1 MNNAN
6 ETKSVPNLSMENQMK
21 GTIPTP
27 VSTPTASMGLDEFP
41 SLFEGLESKKVE
53 TPSTDE
59 ENFTIDILPE
69 KETVIEENT
78 TNNLEKKEELITPV
92 NQKSDELYSQKNINM
107 VEKSAASLQNS
118 FVGFYDKKKVEIA
131 SGKLLNR
138 QSENLL
144 EPKEKIDVS
153 QKAEDFMP
161 IKSDDYVIS
170 NREVR
175 FKEGTYQRVNTASGL
190 VGKMNQGVLD
200 PVREV
205 FSFLRDS
212 DSKEIE
218 GKNLAAKV
226 AEAKASIAARKKENT
241 NIRVLKK
248 PEEELTPN
256 GYVVISILMILSLI
270 AVTFIIFLAVR
281 RVLY

>member
-6 ETKSVPNLSMENQMK
+6 ETKSVRNLSMENQMK

-53 TPSTDE
+53 TPNTEE
-59 ENFTIDILPE
+59 ENITIDILPE

-78 TNNLEKKEELITPV
+78 PNNLEKKEELITPV
-92 NQKSDELYSQKNINM
+92 NQKSDELYSKNINM
-107 VEKSAASLQNS
+107 VEKSAISLQDS
-118 FVGFYDKKKVEIA
+118 FVGFYDKKKAEIA

-138 QSENLL
+138 QPENLL
-144 EPKEKIDVS
+144 EPKEKIDIS
-153 QKAEDFMP
+153 QKAEDYMQ

-170 NREVR
+170 NKKVR

-226 AEAKASIAARKKENT
+226 AEAKVSIATRKKENT

>member
-27 VSTPTASMGLDEFP
+27 VSAPMASIELDEFP

-92 NQKSDELYSQKNINM
+92 NQKSDELYSRKNINM
-107 VEKSAASLQNS
+107 VEKSAASLQDS

-153 QKAEDFMP
+153 QKAEDFMQVKP
-161 IKSDDYVIS
+161 DDYVIS

-226 AEAKASIAARKKENT
+226 AEAKVSIATRKKENT